1 MQEEAAGCIFA
12 LFRFQHHTLAL
23 NLNAAAPLSP
33 IIHNRE
39 SRSPVEEIQFT
50 APYEG
55 PEQRTPVRQRR
66 SELGPRGGG
75 GGGTEAR
82 GVGEDP
88 RVAPAPRN
96 SHVC

>member
-39 SRSPVEEIQFT
+39 SRRGNSIYS
-50 APYEG
+50 AL
-55 PEQRTPVRQRR
+55 R
-66 SELGPRGGG
+66 GPRTANTGAAKAERVRTTARQDG

-82 GVGEDP
+82 GVGEDS